1 MLTQATI
8 LSYTTKFEKSIRAWF
23 NFKREN
29 YPDIYDVT
37 HFHAKCHY
45 DRGPYYLII
54 AINFWSIRQIFNYY
68 YIFITIGPSF
78 CSNRRVWL
86 ECAIWIGHHP
96 RSFFQTLT
104 FYAARNHER
113 IIVNKAMKFFSFP
126 GKRNSESLRVVT
138 DKFLFCFFS
147 ADNLF
152 LRSEIPLHWNVFLF
166 LK

>member
-1 MLTQATI
+1 M
-8 LSYTTKFEKSIRAWF
+8 
-23 NFKREN
+23 
-29 YPDIYDVT
+29 T

-45 DRGPYYLII
+45 DRGPFYLII

-113 IIVNKAMKFFSFP
+113 IIVNKAMKLFSFP
-126 GKRNSESLRVVT
+126 GKRNSESLRATT
-138 DKFLFCFFS
+138 DKFLFCFSRLIISFCAAKFLSTGMFS
-147 ADNLF
+147 FSLSK
-152 LRSEIPLHWNVFLF
+152 RTEEIIYPCRYL
-166 LK
+166 